1 MIVLVLKW
9 EKMSDQRQNR
19 TIEEILFCR
28 YLSGEASEHEIRQLE
43 QLAGSSA
50 ALRERV
56 AGSGKV
62 LKQIEAL
69 KLMKGVDTSS
79 AWLKLKRKLSRHS
92 AKNGWFHYWQKI
104 AAVLLLPILALNVFQ
119 FVTHQSQ
126 RVDAPAELVMNEI
139 KTSSGLRSTFSLPD
153 GTVVWLN
160 GDTKIRYPVH
170 FQENERRIQ
179 LEGEAYFE
187 VTPDRQ
193 RPFIVDLGSLRVQA
207 LGTAFNCMAY
217 PGEDL
222 VETALTEG
230 KVKVTRVL
238 EGVEK
243 GEYTLDP
250 GQVITYKLNSGKFF
264 LEEGNIDKHVAW
276 RSGKFVFRNDPLE
289 VVCQKLGRWFN
300 AEIVIKDESLKDYAF
315 TGTFREEGL
324 NDILELIGLTSPIS
338 YKITERKTD
347 GINEYGTS
355 KVEIMEK

>member
-1 MIVLVLKW
+1 
-9 EKMSDQRQNR
+9 MSDQSKHRK
-19 TIEEILFCR
+19 IEDILFSR
-28 YLSGEASEHEIRQLE
+28 YLSGDASEDEIRQLE
-43 QLAGSSA
+43 QLAGSSV

-69 KLMKGVDTSS
+69 QLMKGVDTSS
-79 AWLKLKRKLSRHS
+79 AWLKLRRKLGKYPE
-92 AKNGWFHYWQKI
+92 KNGWLHYWQKI
-104 AAVLLLPILALNVFQ
+104 AAILLLPVLVLSVFQ
-119 FVTHQSQ
+119 FLTYRAQLG
-126 RVDAPAELVMNEI
+126 DAPAEFVMNEI

-160 GDTKIRYPVH
+160 GDTKIRYPIR

-250 GQVITYKLNSGKFF
+250 GQVITYKLNSGRFF
-264 LEEGNIDKHVAW
+264 LEEGDIDKHVAW
-276 RSGKFVFRNDPLE
+276 RSGKFIFRNDPLE

-300 AEIVIKDESLKDYAF
+300 AEIAIKDESLKDYAF
-315 TGTFREEGL
+315 TGTFKEEGL
-324 NDILELIGLTSPIS
+324 HEILELISLTSPIS
-338 YKITERKTD
+338 HKITERETD
-347 GINEYGTS
+347 GINEYGTL
-355 KVEIMEK
+355 KVKIMEK